1 MPNAQCPMPRG
12 EGFHSNWRLPG
23 DRHDEYAETP
33 LTLGLSGSRKRIGKW
48 DEFSPH
54 PTPHTLHPTP
64 HTLHPTPYT
73 PHPMPHAQ
81 CPMPHSVTLLNN
93 LGCDC

>member
-1 MPNAQCPMPRG
+1 MPRVLTL

-54 PTPHTLHPTP
+54 PTPYTLHPT
-64 HTLHPTPYT
+64 
-73 PHPMPHAQ
+73 PHAQ
-81 CPMPHSVTLLNN
+81 CPMPNARCLGERAFTLIGDFPAIATTNMPKHP
-93 LGCDC
+93 